1 MDIITFLIAIIGGIV
16 GVLSTLYLVISFP
29 VVLIWKIYRSVR
41 YGVSL
46 NA

>member
-29 VVLIWKIYRSVR
+29 AVLIWKIYRSVR